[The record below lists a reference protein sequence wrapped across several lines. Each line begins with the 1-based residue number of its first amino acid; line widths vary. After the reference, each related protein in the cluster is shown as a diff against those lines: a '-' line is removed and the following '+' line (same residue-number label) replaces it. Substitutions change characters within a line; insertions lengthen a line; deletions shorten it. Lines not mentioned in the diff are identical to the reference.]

1 VFCQEI
7 PVTISRG
14 QKDAWT
20 GSPGRDGDT
29 IMATAGLFMSAATL
43 NETEAWRAVQERD
56 GSADG
61 SLIYAVKTTGIFC
74 RPSCASRRPA
84 RENVVL
90 FADPAAAVEAGFRP
104 CRRCR
109 PEDRHT
115 EAVVA
120 EKLAA
125 HLRRHPDRQVK
136 LDELAKIAGMSAFTV
151 QRLFQRVIGISPAQ
165 YQRQLRGQAF
175 RRELADGET
184 RVTDAVYDAGYSGPG
199 RAYEGSQLGMQPGQY
214 RAGGRGQRIGYT
226 IGDSTLGKVLIAAT
240 ERGLCAVILGEKT
253 EEMLQQLRRQ
263 FPAADL
269 QPDAGLGSLLDEVL
283 SQMTEHPAALDLP
296 LDLRAT
302 AFQMRVWETLR
313 NIPRGETRS
322 YADVA
327 RSLGQP
333 TAVRAVARACA
344 SNPVAV
350 VIPCHR
356 VVGSNGKLTGYRWGV
371 ERKKKLLEMERGGNW
386 NL

>member
-1 VFCQEI
+1 
-7 PVTISRG
+7 
-14 QKDAWT
+14 
-20 GSPGRDGDT
+20 
-29 IMATAGLFMSAATL
+29 MATAGLLMSAATL

-84 RENVVL
+84 RENVVF
-90 FADPAAAVEAGFRP
+90 FADVDAASRAGFRP

-109 PEDRHT
+109 PEERHT
-115 EAVVA
+115 EAVMA

-151 QRLFQRVIGISPAQ
+151 QRLFQRVIGISPTQ

-175 RRELADGET
+175 RRELAVGET

-226 IGDSTLGKVLIAAT
+226 VGDSAQKTGLGKVLIAAT

-253 EEMLQQLRRQ
+253 EEMQQQLRRQ

-269 QPDAGLGSLLDEVL
+269 QPDTGLGSLLDEVL

-327 RSLGQP
+327 RALGQP

-356 VVGSNGKLTGYRWGV
+356 VVGSDGKLTGYRWGV
-371 ERKKKLLEMERGGNW
+371 ERKKKLLEMEHGGDSR
-386 NL
+386 L